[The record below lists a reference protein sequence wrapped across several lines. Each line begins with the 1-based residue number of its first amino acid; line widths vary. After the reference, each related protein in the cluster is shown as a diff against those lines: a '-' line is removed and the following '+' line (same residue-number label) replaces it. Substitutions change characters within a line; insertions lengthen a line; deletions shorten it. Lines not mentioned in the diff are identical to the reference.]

1 MFDVDVPMKIGEV
14 ARRSAVAIDTIR
26 YYERVGLLP
35 APPRTPSGYRIYPA
49 DTPHRIRFIKRAQE
63 LGFSLKEIGQLLD
76 LRVRDAAE
84 CKTVQT
90 TALRKVDEVS
100 EKIRQLKAIRD
111 VLTELADTCAGDGRT
126 SECPILKAMDS
137 DPE

>member
-1 MFDVDVPMKIGEV
+1 MGDAGREAGPAAGGAEDAFEPRPRGEGEGDEV
-14 ARRSAVAIDTIR
+14 LV
-26 YYERVGLLP
+26 
-35 APPRTPSGYRIYPA
+35 
-49 DTPHRIRFIKRAQE
+49 
-63 LGFSLKEIGQLLD
+63 GQLLD